1 MDFVFAKTMRLS
13 ATPIIHGE
21 KMAEELLIDQNV
33 YLEAGIH
40 IGTKIK
46 TPGMKKFVYKVRED
60 RLYLLDLNT
69 IDGRIK
75 AAASLLAQYDPKDIL
90 VTASRI
96 YAVAAAEKFAEI
108 TGVKVITGRVMPG
121 ILTNP
126 NRDDYMEPEVI
137 LISDTRNEKQ
147 AVKEASETNI
157 PIVALCDTDNWIKFV
172 DLVIPCNNKGRRSLA
187 LVYYL
192 LSRQFLKEKGLI
204 KSDEEFKY
212 KVSDFEAKME
222 MKAK

>member
-1 MDFVFAKTMRLS
+1 
-13 ATPIIHGE
+13 
-21 KMAEELLIDQNV
+21 MAEELLIDQNV

-75 AAASLLAQYDPKDIL
+75 AAASLLAQYDTKDIV

-126 NRDDYMEPEVI
+126 NREDYMEPEVI

>member
-75 AAASLLAQYDPKDIL
+75 AAAALLAQYDPKDIV

-126 NRDDYMEPEVI
+126 NSDDYMEPEVI

-192 LSRQFLKEKGLI
+192 LARQFLKEKGLI

>member
-1 MDFVFAKTMRLS
+1 
-13 ATPIIHGE
+13 
-21 KMAEELLIDQNV
+21 MAEELLIDQNV

-75 AAASLLAQYDPKDIL
+75 AAAALLAQYDPKDIV

-192 LSRQFLKEKGLI
+192 LARQFLKEKGLI

>member
-75 AAASLLAQYDPKDIL
+75 AAASLLAQYDPKDIV

>member
-1 MDFVFAKTMRLS
+1 
-13 ATPIIHGE
+13 
-21 KMAEELLIDQNV
+21 MAEELLIDQTA

-46 TPGMKKFVYKVRED
+46 TPGMKKFIYKVRED
-60 RLYLLDLNT
+60 RLYLLDLNM
-69 IDGRIK
+69 IDSRIK
-75 AAASLLAQYDPKDIL
+75 HAASLLAQYDPKDI
-90 VTASRI
+90 VITASRI

-108 TGVKVITGRVMPG
+108 IGAGNISGRVMPG

-126 NRDDYMEPEVI
+126 KREDYIEPEII

-157 PIVALCDTDNWIKFV
+157 PIIALCDTDNWIKFV
-172 DLVIPCNNKGRRSLA
+172 DLIIPCNNKGRRSLA

-192 LSRQFLKEKGLI
+192 LARQFLKEKGLI
-204 KSDEEFKY
+204 KSNEEFKY
-212 KVSDFEAKME
+212 KISDFEAKME

>member
-75 AAASLLAQYDPKDIL
+75 AAAALLAQYDPKDIV

-192 LSRQFLKEKGLI
+192 LARQFLKEKGLI

>member
-1 MDFVFAKTMRLS
+1 
-13 ATPIIHGE
+13 
-21 KMAEELLIDQNV
+21 MAEELLIDQNA

-40 IGTKIK
+40 IGTKVK

-69 IDGRIK
+69 IDTRIK
-75 AAASLLAQYDPKDIL
+75 AAAAMLAQYNPKDIV

-108 TGVKVITGRVMPG
+108 TGCRAISGRVMPG

-126 NRDDYMEPEVI
+126 KREDYIEPEII

-157 PIVALCDTDNWIKFV
+157 PIIALCDTDNWIKFV
-172 DLVIPCNNKGRRSLA
+172 DLVVPCNNKGRRSLA

-204 KSDEEFKY
+204 KSNEEFKY

-222 MKAK
+222 IRAK